1 MDGKLSGSFQSS
13 SGGSGGTVT
22 AVTATA
28 PLASSGGATPN
39 ITLTGTP
46 VGGVNS
52 QVANY
57 NVVAGDAGK
66 IIDVNAAG
74 AVTIGLPSPPPSA
87 TFAIFVQSLGAGL
100 TTITPAGGLTIDGN
114 ANVTLAAGAN
124 QGVYVSTDGVNYF
137 TARGKVIP
145 ATTTRLGSVI
155 PDGVTIDVAVGG
167 GISVPTAIIGASAI
181 GAAGSL
187 AGASAQSSAA
197 KSAAAAQEQAA
208 TTASNTEQNM
218 FNTAVSEQQ
227 PFINAGKN
235 AIPTLEGL
243 LGTGPGGPGAMTD
256 ILKNVP
262 GFNFISDLAQKGVS
276 NQGTVT
282 GLGGNTLL
290 AGANAGTNVALS
302 SAWNPIVNSLMSLV
316 QSGSGAAG
324 NVGQQAVQTGANVA
338 GSTMNVGNAI
348 AGGATG
354 AAGNIGNSLTTAALL
369 SKLTNPSTPTSMYG
383 NFNPSNSNFSI
394 PNPNAWNIG

>member
-13 SGGSGGTVT
+13 SGGGGGTVT

-167 GISVPTAIIGASAI
+167 GISVPTATNAALGLVQPDGTIITVIAGAITVPKATNAAFGVVEVDGTTI
-181 GAAGSL
+181 TAAGGVISAAGGGAVPGMVQIAQQVL
-187 AGASAQSSAA
+187 AGAVPTVTFSAIPGTYTSLKLIITCRSAA
-197 KSAAAAQEQAA
+197 VAQDDNLALIA
-208 TTASNTEQNM
+208 
-218 FNTAVSEQQ
+218 
-227 PFINAGKN
+227 NA
-235 AIPTLEGL
+235 
-243 LGTGPGGPGAMTD
+243 D
-256 ILKNVP
+256 
-262 GFNFISDLAQKGVS
+262 
-276 NQGTVT
+276 
-282 GLGGNTLL
+282 
-290 AGANAGTNVALS
+290 AGANYSNQNMNGVHNGLTTGGHQLVVPATAIIGSCPAASAPAGCAGTTICDFPGYAGTTFFKGAVS
-302 SAWNPIVNSLMSLV
+302 SNGGRDNTPQCYFISAFWEWANTAAITSIEIETT
-316 QSGSGAAG
+316 SGS
-324 NVGQQAVQTGANVA
+324 NFLV
-338 GSTMNVGNAI
+338 GSTF
-348 AGGATG
+348 T
-354 AAGNIGNSLTTAALL
+354 L
-369 SKLTNPSTPTSMYG
+369 YG
-383 NFNPSNSNFSI
+383 LR
-394 PNPNAWNIG
+394 